1 MLEINYIDKTFNPQS
16 SGSYEISLQANQN
29 GLAYCIFDPSSNSFI
44 VFRKHRF
51 EYVVSTG
58 DLIRK
63 VQAVLENDDFLSF
76 KFHKVLFLGFSQHAT
91 LVPES
96 FFDRD
101 EMAEYLYF
109 NLGEQTDHAFFNN
122 PVNPPGLFNV
132 FALPEALVSQITLHF
147 KKVEFLNQTTPFLR
161 HIANQTAAFINPSV
175 YMSLNP
181 GFFDIACV
189 GYGKLIL
196 YNTFQYVNE
205 NDLLYY
211 TLFALKQ
218 VGFAP
223 EKIVVKLSGEFS
235 TRSSYFEMIRQY
247 IPETV
252 MDDAVCMPLLAP
264 GLKAL
269 SVPRFLNLLNLQMC
283 VSSGE
288 SIKVVK

>member
-1 MLEINYIDKTFNPQS
+1 MHEINYIDKSFNPQS
-16 SGSYEISLQANQN
+16 AGSYEISIQANQN
-29 GLAYCIFDPSSNSFI
+29 GLAYCIFDPSSNSFV

-51 EYVVSTG
+51 EHVVLTG

-63 VQAVLENDDFLSF
+63 VQAVLDNDEILGL
-76 KFHKVLFLGFSQHAT
+76 KFHKVLFLGFTQQAT
-91 LVPES
+91 LIPEA

-101 EMAEYLYF
+101 QMVDYLRF
-109 NLGEQTDHAFFNN
+109 TIGDQTDHALFNN
-122 PVNPPGLFNV
+122 PVIPPGLFNV

-147 KKVEFLNQTTPFLR
+147 KKAEFLNQTTPFLR
-161 HIANQTAAFINPSV
+161 HIANQPAALISPTVF
-175 YMSLNP
+175 MSLNP

-196 YNTFQYVNE
+196 YNTFQYANE

-223 EKIVVKLSGEFS
+223 EKTAVKLSGEFS
-235 TRSSYFEMIRQY
+235 IRSTYFEIIRQY

-252 MDDAVCMPLLAP
+252 MDDAVCMPILAP
-264 GLKAL
+264 GLKSL
-269 SVPRFLNLLNLQMC
+269 PVPRFLNLLNLQMC
-283 VSSGE
+283 VSSGDY
-288 SIKVVK
+288 IKAVK